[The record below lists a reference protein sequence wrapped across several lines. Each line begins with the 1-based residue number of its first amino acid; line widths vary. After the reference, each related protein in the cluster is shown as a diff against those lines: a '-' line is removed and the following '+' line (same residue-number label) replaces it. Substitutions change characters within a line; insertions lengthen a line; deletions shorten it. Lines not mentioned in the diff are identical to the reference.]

1 VIENLTGAYFAPQYK
16 DAAALVLF
24 VIVILF
30 KPEGLFGRREE
41 RRV

>member
-1 VIENLTGAYFAPQYK
+1 MKLLLALLYPV
-16 DAAALVLF
+16 ALVLF

-30 KPEGLFGRREE
+30 KPEGLLGKAED